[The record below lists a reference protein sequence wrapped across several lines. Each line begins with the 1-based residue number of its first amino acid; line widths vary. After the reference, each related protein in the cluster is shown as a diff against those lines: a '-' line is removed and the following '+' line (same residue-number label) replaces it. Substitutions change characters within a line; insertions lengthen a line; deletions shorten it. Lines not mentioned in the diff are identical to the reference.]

1 MIRIPSLLRRL
12 RRHQRGTAILEFA
25 LIAPV
30 FILLLMGLFDYT
42 WQMYAK
48 QVLQGAVS
56 NAARASTLESAASN
70 QTVIDAAVRAQV
82 QNVFPGAPVTFTRKS
97 YESFNDVGKPEPFTD
112 ANNNNR
118 YDSGECFE
126 DRNGNNN
133 WDADQGANGNG
144 GAEDVVLYTAK
155 MKFERILPVWRMLGQ
170 PPETYLYATTV
181 LRNQPYNVNTVTSK
195 VICN

>member
-1 MIRIPSLLRRL
+1 MIRIPTLLRRL

-56 NAARASTLESAASN
+56 NAARASTLETAASS
-70 QTVIDAAVRAQV
+70 QTLIDAAVRDQV
-82 QNVFPGAPVTFTRKS
+82 KNVFPGAPGAFTRKS

-126 DRNGNNN
+126 DRNGNNS
-133 WDADQGANGNG
+133 WDADQGANGSG

-155 MKFERILPVWRMLGQ
+155 MKFERILPVWRMLGH

>member
-56 NAARASTLESAASN
+56 NAARRRRSPDPRPDVTAC
-70 QTVIDAAVRAQV
+70 AV
-82 QNVFPGAPVTFTRKS
+82 APARRCLLH
-97 YESFNDVGKPEPFTD
+97 PCRP
-112 ANNNNR
+112 
-118 YDSGECFE
+118 
-126 DRNGNNN
+126 
-133 WDADQGANGNG
+133 
-144 GAEDVVLYTAK
+144 
-155 MKFERILPVWRMLGQ
+155 
-170 PPETYLYATTV
+170 
-181 LRNQPYNVNTVTSK
+181 
-195 VICN
+195 

>member
-1 MIRIPSLLRRL
+1 MIRISTLLRRL

-25 LIAPV
+25 LVAPV

-56 NAARASTLESAASN
+56 NAARASTLESAASS
-70 QTVIDAAVRAQV
+70 QTLIDAAVRTQV
-82 QNVFPGAPVTFTRKS
+82 QKVFPSAPVTFTRKS

-170 PPETYLYATTV
+170 PKDTYLYATTV

>member
-56 NAARASTLESAASN
+56 NAAQASN
-70 QTVIDAAVRAQV
+70 LETAA
-82 QNVFPGAPVTFTRKS
+82 
-97 YESFNDVGKPEPFTD
+97 
-112 ANNNNR
+112 
-118 YDSGECFE
+118 
-126 DRNGNNN
+126 
-133 WDADQGANGNG
+133 
-144 GAEDVVLYTAK
+144 
-155 MKFERILPVWRMLGQ
+155 
-170 PPETYLYATTV
+170 
-181 LRNQPYNVNTVTSK
+181 
-195 VICN
+195 